1 MEYQSPDTQPDTPLS
16 GGKPPPTFGLCSSS
30 EVCVRRTDAGQCC
43 ACDAAVY
50 LPPAPLEEPMNNID
64 PALFEEWMMTG
75 LVTILII
82 FMGFIVWDLA
92 KKSKAGRF
100 GSFILFFVLGLGV
113 AAFIIKSVVI
123 GLIESGAL

>member
-1 MEYQSPDTQPDTPLS
+1 ML
-16 GGKPPPTFGLCSSS
+16 PPTFSLCFNR
-30 EVCVRRTDAGQCC
+30 EVCLRRTDAGQCL
-43 ACDAAVY
+43 ARA
-50 LPPAPLEEPMNNID
+50 LPYTCRLPRRKKPMNSID

-113 AAFIIKSVVI
+113 AAFVIKSVVI